1 MKNMIKLL
9 ALLSLA
15 LAVALAFCSCGEPE
29 TPPSTQSSDNTEPST
44 APSNTQSSVTD
55 NGGDDVKEPIDYT
68 IRAVDAFGNELEV
81 SVIVEMFK
89 DGESLG
95 EKPIRRGS
103 AVYKLEP
110 GEYTFEVKPM
120 EGEFYYD
127 KNECVLDEEVTE
139 KTITLY
145 NYADSSKTQ
154 TIWVYDD
161 SLLDHVDYEAVTV
174 EEGGS
179 YVKIDRPAMSYY
191 IFTPTRGGIYRFS
204 YEASKSV
211 TIGYFGSPHNVLQ
224 ACPLDVVDG
233 TFEIEVKNEGVNIGN
248 EGGTTQ
254 LVIGI
259 RSYTVKG
266 CVLKIE
272 RVGDAKVDLPFTDVT
287 VDKSAIK
294 QDNYLN
300 SEFVDFD
307 ITDKNLSAVY
317 NENDGFYHLNTKDGP
332 VIFVRINTALIKEST
347 DTETIY
353 AYLPSFV
360 SMCGTDRLC
369 KYFYDDDG
377 NVVLKESYND
387 MFYGYEAL
395 CGTMGMY
402 PLNEQLATVI
412 KNLGEHRGW
421 FDLDSE
427 LHIFG
432 ENVGSVVA
440 ENAWLFACAYE
451 VKNAKGTLET
461 PAPVAVNTADAPKTY
476 AILAKDGEGV
486 VLRTVADATLTI
498 SNADGIKVVAN
509 NGTEYEADANGKISV
524 VISGTQN
531 FTVVYDGEDAERAI
545 YFTFVEYF
553 G

>member
-1 MKNMIKLL
+1 MKRMMKLL
-9 ALLSLA
+9 AV
-15 LAVALAFCSCGEPE
+15 LAVALAATLIMCACGETE
-29 TPPSTQSSDNTEPST
+29 TPPSTDSSATTTPST
-44 APSNTQSSVTD
+44 ESSNTQSSVTD
-55 NGGDDVKEPIDYT
+55 NGGDNKVETIDYT
-68 IRAVDAFGNELEV
+68 VKAVDAFGNELEV

-103 AVYKLEP
+103 AVFKLEP

-127 KNECVLDEEVTE
+127 KKACTLDEEVTE
-139 KTITLY
+139 KTVTLY
-145 NYADSSKTQ
+145 NYANNENKEELW
-154 TIWVYDD
+154 IWDEDVT
-161 SLLDHVDYEAVTV
+161 DHVRYDAVCV
-174 EEGGS
+174 EEGGH
-179 YVKIDRPAMSYY
+179 YVNIDRPAMTYF
-191 IFTPTRGGIYRFS
+191 IFTPTRGGIYKFS
-204 YEASKSV
+204 YEASKAV

-224 ACPLDVVDG
+224 SCPVDVVDG
-233 TFEIEVKNEGVNIGN
+233 TFEIEIKNEGINIGN

-272 RVGDAKVDLPFTDVT
+272 RVGDAKVDLPFTTVT
-287 VDKSAIK
+287 VDKNATK

-307 ITDKNLSAVY
+307 VTDSSLSVVY
-317 NENDGFYHLNTKDGP
+317 NEKDGFYHLNTVDGP
-332 VIFVRINTALIKEST
+332 IIFVRINTALIKEVT
-347 DTETIY
+347 EEETIY

-369 KYFYDDDG
+369 KYFYDEDG
-377 NVVLKESYND
+377 NVILKESYND
-387 MFYGYEAL
+387 MFYGYEEL

-412 KNLGEHRGW
+412 KNIGEHKGW
-421 FDLDSE
+421 FNLE
-427 LHIFG
+427 GPLHIFG
-432 ENVGSVVA
+432 ENAGSVVA

-451 VKNAKGTLET
+451 VQNAKGTSET
-461 PAPVAVNTADAPKTY
+461 PAPVAVNTADAPKNY
-476 AILAKDGEGV
+476 AILANKSEGV
-486 VLRTVADATLTI
+486 VLRTVSDATLTI
-498 SNADGIKVVAN
+498 SNAQGIKVIAN
-509 NGTEYEADANGKISV
+509 NGQEYVADADGVITV
-524 VISGTQN
+524 VITAVQN
-531 FTVVYDGEDAERAI
+531 FTVVYEGDDASKAI
-545 YFTFVEYF
+545 HFTFVEYF

>member
-1 MKNMIKLL
+1 M
-9 ALLSLA
+9 
-15 LAVALAFCSCGEPE
+15 
-29 TPPSTQSSDNTEPST
+29 
-44 APSNTQSSVTD
+44 
-55 NGGDDVKEPIDYT
+55 
-68 IRAVDAFGNELEV
+68 
-81 SVIVEMFK
+81 
-89 DGESLG
+89 
-95 EKPIRRGS
+95 
-103 AVYKLEP
+103 
-110 GEYTFEVKPM
+110 
-120 EGEFYYD
+120 
-127 KNECVLDEEVTE
+127 
-139 KTITLY
+139 
-145 NYADSSKTQ
+145 
-154 TIWVYDD
+154 
-161 SLLDHVDYEAVTV
+161 
-174 EEGGS
+174 
-179 YVKIDRPAMSYY
+179 
-191 IFTPTRGGIYRFS
+191 
-204 YEASKSV
+204 
-211 TIGYFGSPHNVLQ
+211 
-224 ACPLDVVDG
+224 
-233 TFEIEVKNEGVNIGN
+233 
-248 EGGTTQ
+248 
-254 LVIGI
+254 
-259 RSYTVKG
+259 
-266 CVLKIE
+266 
-272 RVGDAKVDLPFTDVT
+272 
-287 VDKSAIK
+287 
-294 QDNYLN
+294 N

-451 VKNAKGTLET
+451 VKNAKGTEET

-476 AILAKDGEGV
+476 AILAQNGEGV
-486 VLRTVADATLTI
+486 VLRTIADATLTI

-509 NGTEYEADANGKISV
+509 NGTEYEADANGKINV

-531 FTVVYDGEDAERAI
+531 FTVIYDGENAERAV
-545 YFTFVEYF
+545 YFTFIEYF